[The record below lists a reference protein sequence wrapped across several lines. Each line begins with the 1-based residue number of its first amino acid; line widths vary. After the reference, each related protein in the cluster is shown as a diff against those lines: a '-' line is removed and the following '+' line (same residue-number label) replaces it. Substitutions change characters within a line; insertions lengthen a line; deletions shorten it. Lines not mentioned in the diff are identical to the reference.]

1 MEDLAAFLKGEG
13 IFIFI
18 VQLLIRII
26 TQLFVFQIVVPL
38 TPPWVIFIGHMVLE
52 QIEVVVV
59 VVVVVVVMV
68 VVIVVVEEELVMEV
82 ETSM

>member
-1 MEDLAAFLKGEG
+1 MLKGEG

-38 TPPWVIFIGHMVLE
+38 TPPQVIFIDHMVFE
-52 QIEVVVV
+52 KIEVVVL
-59 VVVVVVVMV
+59 
-68 VVIVVVEEELVMEV
+68 EEELVMEV